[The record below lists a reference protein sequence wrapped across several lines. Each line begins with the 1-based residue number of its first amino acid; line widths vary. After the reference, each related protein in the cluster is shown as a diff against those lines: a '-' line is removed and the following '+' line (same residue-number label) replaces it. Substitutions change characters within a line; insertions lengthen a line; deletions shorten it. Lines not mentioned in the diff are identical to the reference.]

1 MQTPPSLHAL
11 ALTERG
17 PLGALVLQVGA
28 DARHADFTRVRFV
41 NRRFARMLGL
51 STTDLR
57 GELLTNFIPEARR
70 EHFVDVVATGL
81 ATGAWPSTAVY
92 ELFRHHD
99 DRTVLLRLHI
109 AADDFLAGADGVPRE
124 LLMFAEPAS
133 ASESELDLV
142 AQRTREMQRLALELK
157 TTTASLQ
164 GVVTTLAGPVS
175 NYLGGASPLARAL
188 TESLA
193 ADNDEMHARL
203 AAQLLDAIEA
213 ARHLL
218 DGLIAQRQI
227 QTGQRRLNP
236 LLLDLEDTLQEAAMA
251 ERALMLAKQLVVE
264 VQAPDETVTFRAD
277 PKAIH
282 TVLLNLLS
290 NARKFTASGGRVR
303 ISGSQA
309 GQSVV
314 IRVEDTGLG
323 IPSDTVPRLFDLSRP
338 TTTPGTDGETGS
350 GFGLLLAQE
359 IVAAHGGVLLVESTP
374 GRGSV
379 FTVRMPMHPSSDTD
393 RLLAGPSMG

>member
-11 ALTERG
+11 ALAERG
-17 PLGALVLQVGA
+17 PLGALVLQVAA
-28 DARHADFTRVRFV
+28 DANHPDFTRVRFV

-57 GELLTNFIPEARR
+57 EHRLTDQMPEARR
-70 EHFVDVVATGL
+70 EHFVDVVTTGL

-109 AADDFLAGADGVPRE
+109 AADDMLAGPDGVPRT
-124 LLMFAEPAS
+124 LLVFAEPAS
-133 ASESELDLV
+133 AGESELDLV

-157 TTTASLQ
+157 TVTASLH

-175 NYLGGASPLARAL
+175 NYLAGAEPLARAL
-188 TESLA
+188 VDSLH
-193 ADNDEMHARL
+193 ADNDHLHARL
-203 AAQLLDAIEA
+203 ALQLQQAIDS

-218 DGLIAQRQI
+218 DGLIAQKQI
-227 QTGQRRLNP
+227 QTGQRRLHP
-236 LLLDLEDTLQEAAMA
+236 LLLDLEDTLEDALAV
-251 ERALMLAKQLVVE
+251 ERRLMEGKRLVVE
-264 VQAPDETVTFRAD
+264 IKTPDDTVTFRAD
-277 PKAIH
+277 PKAMH

-290 NARKFTASGGRVR
+290 NARKFTPPGGRIRVT
-303 ISGSQA
+303 GSQA
-309 GQSVV
+309 GLSLV
-314 IRVEDTGLG
+314 IRVEDTGRG
-323 IPSDTVPRLFDLSRP
+323 IPSDHVPRLFDLSCP
-338 TTTPGTDGETGS
+338 TTTPGTEGETGS

-379 FTVRMPMHPSSDTD
+379 FTIRMPLNPSGDTD
-393 RLLAGPSMG
+393 RLLAGPGI